1 MARETVSR
9 LPVPETG
16 GWRAAAEVEGTM
28 SYQPKRILTDL
39 VINQPSETSESDPR
53 LTVLAD
59 GRMVA
64 VWASSHEAAYL
75 GLEGWDIADS
85 YFRILGADGR
95 PEGEVTRI
103 NTARVGS
110 QVSAEVA
117 ALPDGGFIVT
127 YAGVPL
133 KSGLAQI
140 GFQRFDATGAA
151 VGGETIVSGDM
162 STFSAMNPSVA
173 VLEDGGFLVTWQSGK
188 NLAGGYADGDREGVY
203 ARLFDADGL
212 AVGGSFAVT
221 QEVTDWQQN
230 PVALRL
236 SDGAVLI
243 AWHGKALDGES
254 PALGVRARVFEE
266 DGTPRGGEFLLNA
279 ESGSTLTSGSPQ
291 LNPSLAALPD
301 GGFVAVWEGSAQA
314 PDNSSWGIFA
324 RIFDADGTAS
334 DPEFGVNTA
343 RTQNQTRPEVAV
355 LADGGFVVVWQ
366 SDFLTDGWT
375 TAVRGQRYAADGTA
389 VGSEFGVNQ
398 TPMSSWKY
406 SQIDV
411 AAQKDGGFTV
421 TYMLAD
427 PEVTSNP
434 YDIVVSRFA
443 PEWFGTLAAE
453 RLLGTGKGDRLY
465 GLAGNDSIFG
475 QTGNDTIDGGTGHDQ
490 ISGGAGND
498 RLTGAGGNDRLGGA
512 TGNDLLLG
520 GTGHDTLNG
529 DKGDDRLEGGADR
542 DRLNGGAGADVLKG
556 GGGADVLDGGTGRDV
571 MTGGTG
577 NDVFVFAKGDGGDR
591 ITDFGTGADRIDLGD
606 LASVTSWR
614 DLRLHHLQEGAEGV
628 TILGGN
634 GDRLLIAGA
643 TLASLEAADFIF

>member
-1 MARETVSR
+1 MARETASC

-28 SYQPKRILTDL
+28 RYQPKRILTDL

-188 NLAGGYADGDREGVY
+188 NLAGDYADGDREGVY

-212 AVGGSFAVT
+212 AVGGSFALT
-221 QEVTDWQQN
+221 QEVADWQQN

-254 PALGVRARVFEE
+254 AALGVRARVFEV

-279 ESGSTLTSGSPQ
+279 ESGSTLTPGSPQ

-301 GGFVAVWEGSAQA
+301 GS
-314 PDNSSWGIFA
+314 
-324 RIFDADGTAS
+324 
-334 DPEFGVNTA
+334 
-343 RTQNQTRPEVAV
+343 
-355 LADGGFVVVWQ
+355 FVVVWQ
-366 SDFLTDGWT
+366 SDFLTDRWT

-427 PEVTSNP
+427 PEMTSNP

-475 QTGNDTIDGGTGHDQ
+475 QTGNDTLDGGTGRDQ

-529 DKGDDRLEGGADR
+529 DKEDDRLEGGADR
-542 DRLNGGAGADVLKG
+542 DRLYGGAGADVLKG
-556 GGGADVLDGGTGRDV
+556 GGGADVLDSGTGSDV

-577 NDVFVFAKGDGGDR
+577 NDVFIFAKGDGANR

-606 LASVTSWR
+606 LARVTSWR
-614 DLRLHHLQEGAEGV
+614 DLWLHHLQEGAEGV

-634 GDRLLIAGA
+634 GDRLLVAGA